1 MTAPQFTEAER
12 RVTLAGVAVFGTFLT
27 ARPNAALGL
36 WVVAAALLALLL
48 IPRIPLRDASPPAA
62 PRPSAGDDIRD
73 EAAAVPA
80 QPRP

>member
-36 WVVAAALLALLL
+36 WAAAALLVLPL

-62 PRPSAGDDIRD
+62 PRPSTGDDIGD

-80 QPRP
+80 QARP